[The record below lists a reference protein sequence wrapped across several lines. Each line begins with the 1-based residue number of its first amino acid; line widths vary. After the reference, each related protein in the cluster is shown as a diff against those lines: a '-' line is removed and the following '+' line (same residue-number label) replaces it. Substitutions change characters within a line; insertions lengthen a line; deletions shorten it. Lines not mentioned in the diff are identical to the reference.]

1 MKKTMLT
8 YKTLDRF
15 EAEYKTEQYT
25 EAQID
30 TIEMAAYIANMNQ
43 SAHRDWTVDDI
54 FADFLRILD
63 IDRIE
68 TVPAEKED
76 EKAPNRTAEEITA
89 DIIDFFQANED
100 IFTDAIEEL
109 DSYNGYLGDDRYYS
123 MDELGEF
130 YSGTEP
136 SELLRRAYYGYD
148 EETYTTDSSGNKT
161 YGEFNPNREYFRY
174 NGYGN
179 LVSADYKDYSGQL
192 DNYAVESMSENRP
205 YIDSIEHSDELA
217 ALFDELE
224 EL

>member
-1 MKKTMLT
+1 MSYNFKIGELKENARYTVST
-8 YKTLDRF
+8 VDKWDGST
-15 EAEYKTEQYT
+15 KTE
-25 EAQID
+25 
-30 TIEMAAYIANMNQ
+30 EMSGASLKSFANGC
-43 SAHRDWTVDDI
+43 AHLYDI
-54 FADFLRILD
+54 H
-63 IDRIE
+63 
-68 TVPAEKED
+68 AEEISEE

-109 DSYNGYLGDDRYYS
+109 DSYNGYLGDDRYRS
-123 MDELGEF
+123 MDELDEL
-130 YSGTEP
+130 YSGAEP
-136 SELLRRAYYGYD
+136 CELLRRAYYGYD
-148 EETYTTDSSGNKT
+148 EEMYTTDSSGNKT

-179 LVSADYKDYSGQL
+179 LVSADYKDYSWQL